1 MWGVPIDH
9 EYFHNTNIVQW
20 MWYYY
25 NDIKDQE
32 EDYIKERNLT
42 EYLASFIEPE
52 MVSKIVEQRERSKE
66 SVIGTTDDEAFSK
79 SIGQIFGRDPKLT
92 PETKSDGEVHKVSN
106 LLERIEAYEK
116 EQAALRK
123 DNVPYNYKHWSDFD
137 LE

>member
-1 MWGVPIDH
+1 
-9 EYFHNTNIVQW
+9 

-52 MVSKIVEQRERSKE
+52 MVSKIVEQREKNKE
-66 SVIGTTDDEAFSK
+66 NVIGTTDDEAFSK
-79 SIGQIFGRDPKLT
+79 SIGQIFGRDPKLS
-92 PETKSDGEVHKVSN
+92 PEAKGDGEVHKVSN
-106 LLERIEAYEK
+106 LLERIETYEK

-123 DNVPYNYKHWSDFD
+123 ENMPYNYKHWSDFD
-137 LE
+137 LG